1 MSFWTCREDDSSDG
15 GQKRSKHARKETPHR
30 RGGAEDQQTAVASVD
45 PILKADAQAK
55 AAAEAAAA
63 DALAEGVLGLEVVEA
78 EAAELF
84 R

>member
-1 MSFWTCREDDSSDG
+1 MSCRPCREDDSSDG
-15 GQKRSKHARKETPHR
+15 EQRRSKHPKKEPPNR
-30 RGGAEDQQTAVASVD
+30 RGGEEHQPVKVASID
-45 PILKADAQAK
+45 PILEADAQAK
-55 AAAEAAAA
+55 AAIEAAAA